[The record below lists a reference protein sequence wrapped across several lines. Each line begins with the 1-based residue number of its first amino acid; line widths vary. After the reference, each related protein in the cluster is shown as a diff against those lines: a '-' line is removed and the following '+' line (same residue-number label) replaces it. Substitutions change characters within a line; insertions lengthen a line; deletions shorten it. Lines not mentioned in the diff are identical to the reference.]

1 LHGRYGVKVAMVD
14 ERLSTF
20 TAKNQYQA
28 KNQKYKQK
36 KTHVD
41 DISAVL
47 ILETWLANQSI
58 GIKP

>member
-1 LHGRYGVKVAMVD
+1 MVD

-41 DISAVL
+41 DISALL